1 MKWIDLPDGNRISE
15 DGTKLEANPN
25 FWEAL
30 ANLNPTG
37 LPHFFEER
45 LMIDPYVTMELD
57 HPFGWVEQQ
66 LAWGDI
72 PKRLKQTFK
81 LLVKQAKTNQ
91 PNIQIKHLPDGTV
104 AAARK
109 EIEENFVCFWLYNK
123 AYGDH
128 LRSGKGPE
136 AIGTFEGKARDFFGQ
151 VKI

>member
-15 DGTKLEANPN
+15 DGMRLEVNPA

-30 ANLNPTG
+30 AKLDP
-37 LPHFFEER
+37 LDLSHFCEDR
-45 LMIDPYVTMELD
+45 LMIDPYVTMKFD
-57 HPFGWVEQQ
+57 HPFGWIEQQ
-66 LAWGDI
+66 LAWDDI
-72 PKRLKQTFK
+72 PKRLKKPFK
-81 LLVKQAKTNQ
+81 DLVKLAKAKQ

-109 EIEENFVCFWLYNK
+109 EIEEDFVCFWLYNK

-136 AIGTFEGKARDFFGQ
+136 AIGTFEGKTRDFFGQ